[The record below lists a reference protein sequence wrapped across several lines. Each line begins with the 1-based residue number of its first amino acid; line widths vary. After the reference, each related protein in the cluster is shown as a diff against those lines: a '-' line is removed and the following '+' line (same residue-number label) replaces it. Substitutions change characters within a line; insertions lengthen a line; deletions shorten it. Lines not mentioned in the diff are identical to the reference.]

1 MKLSSVDYYLDW
13 PVSIKLKNLREFII
27 TNLEKKGDLIRWSIV
42 DIQDS
47 IDSFGTKKLKNK
59 KNINFFSYNLY
70 FNSNFVF

>member
-1 MKLSSVDYYLDW
+1 MKLNSVAYYLDW

-47 IDSFGTKKLKNK
+47 IDSFGTKKLKIK
-59 KNINFFSYNLY
+59 A
-70 FNSNFVF
+70 VFAN

>member
-13 PVSIKLKNLREFII
+13 PLSIKLKNLREFII

-47 IDSFGTKKLKNK
+47 IDSFGTKKLKIK
-59 KNINFFSYNLY
+59 A
-70 FNSNFVF
+70 VFAN

>member
-1 MKLSSVDYYLDW
+1 MKLSSVDYFLDW

-47 IDSFGTKKLKNK
+47 IDSFGTKKLKIK
-59 KNINFFSYNLY
+59 A
-70 FNSNFVF
+70 VFAN